1 MITTINEFKNSI
13 NESMMILTPE
23 QLKGRSEMKAYFI
36 NRLLQGPATIGQLT
50 MGTTWQNASKFR
62 HDLVGNNIIF
72 STNVNGKI
80 VYDFTDDYK
89 RQHNLI

>member
-1 MITTINEFKNSI
+1 MITTINEFRKTI
-13 NESMMILTPE
+13 NESLTDLTPE

-62 HDLVGNNIIF
+62 HDLVENNILF
-72 STNVNGKI
+72 SQKINGKI
-80 VYDFTDDYK
+80 IYDFTHDYK
-89 RQHNLI
+89 MKHNLV